1 MPVVARNKSESGL
14 FSGIKQIGMYGC
26 GLWPR
31 DLKGGDTMKNK
42 FAWITLIALSL
53 SAPASAADK
62 LNIAWGGSNPGGVM
76 YYMVGAA
83 GTIISEKLPQ
93 YNINQVT
100 TGGSTENAKRLI
112 KGELDM
118 GIVYGA
124 HVYMAQKPEGPFKGG
139 AKGTMLRGVAK
150 AYKGP
155 TYFVTLPTTGIKKLS
170 DLKGKTVAMGPPGS
184 GTVFN
189 CTNIATAVGVI
200 GDIKQRYMTFA
211 DAGRALANG
220 QIDALCQS
228 SAPAAAVKELAETKG
243 AVVLAPSDDEL
254 KQISGKYPFYVTN
267 AMPATTYKGV
277 PATKLPFLTVY
288 WVAHE
293 RVPAKAVQDIL
304 ELVYKDDIKKRLAA
318 GHKAWGQMEPDTHNF
333 NQLGVPM
340 HPGAVA
346 YYKSKGLYKE

>member
-1 MPVVARNKSESGL
+1 
-14 FSGIKQIGMYGC
+14 
-26 GLWPR
+26 
-31 DLKGGDTMKNK
+31 MKRIMA
-42 FAWITLIALSL
+42 FAFAALL
-53 SAPASAADK
+53 ASATAPHAADTK
-62 LNIAWGGSNPGGVM
+62 NIAWGGSNPGGVM

-83 GTIISEKLPQ
+83 GTIITEKLPQ
-93 YNINQVT
+93 YNITQVT

-124 HVYMAQKPEGPFKGG
+124 HVYMAQKPEGPFKDGE
-139 AKGTMLRGVAK
+139 KGTMLRGVAK

-155 TYFVTLPTTGIKKLS
+155 TYFVALPDSGIKSLA

-189 CTNIATAVGVI
+189 CANILTATGVI
-200 GDIKQRYMTFA
+200 GDVQQRYMTFA

-243 AVVLAPSDDEL
+243 AVVLPYSDEEM
-254 KQISGKYPFYVTN
+254 GKVTDAYPFYVPDTMK
-267 AMPATTYKGV
+267 AGTYKGV
-277 PATKLPFLTVY
+277 PDVQLPFLTVY

-293 RVPAKAVQDIL
+293 RVPEQAIKDIL
-304 ELVYKDDIKKRLAA
+304 ELVYQDDIRKRLAQ
-318 GHKAWGQMEPDTHNF
+318 GHKAWAQMEPDTRNF
-333 NQLGVPM
+333 LKLGAPM

-346 YYKSKGLYKE
+346 YYKEKGLWKE

>member
-1 MPVVARNKSESGL
+1 MKRILALASTAL
-14 FSGIKQIGMYGC
+14 FLQ
-26 GLWPR
+26 
-31 DLKGGDTMKNK
+31 
-42 FAWITLIALSL
+42 A
-53 SAPASAADK
+53 APLGAADK
-62 LNIAWGGSNPGGVM
+62 INIAWGGSNPGGVM

-83 GTIISEKLPQ
+83 GTIISEKLPN
-93 YNINQVT
+93 YNITQVT

-124 HVYMAQKPEGPFKGG
+124 HVFMAQKPEGPFAKG

-155 TYFVTLPTTGIKKLS
+155 TYFVTLPGSGIKS
-170 DLKGKTVAMGPPGS
+170 FADLKGKKVAMGPPGS

-189 CTNIATAVGVI
+189 CTNIMKAVGMH
-200 GDIKQRYMTFA
+200 GSFTERYMTFA

-243 AVVLAPSDDEL
+243 VVILPYSDADM
-254 KQISGKYPFYVTN
+254 KKVTTKYPFY
-267 AMPATTYKGV
+267 APGGLPASTYKGV
-277 PATKLPFLTVY
+277 PVLSLPNLTVY

-293 RVPAKAVQDIL
+293 RVPAKAVKDIL
-304 ELVYKDDIKKRLAA
+304 ELAYQDDIRKRLAA
-318 GHKAWGQMEPDTHNF
+318 GHKAWKQMEPDTKNF
-333 NQLGVPM
+333 LALGAPM
-340 HPGAVA
+340 HPGAVE
-346 YYKSKGLYKE
+346 YYKAKGLWKE

>member
-1 MPVVARNKSESGL
+1 MKTIVVASALALG
-14 FSGIKQIGMYGC
+14 
-26 GLWPR
+26 
-31 DLKGGDTMKNK
+31 
-42 FAWITLIALSL
+42 AALSQ
-53 SAPASAADK
+53 PAAAQQK

-93 YNINQVT
+93 YNITQVT

-124 HVYMAQKPEGPFKGG
+124 HVYMAQKPEGPFKNG

-155 TYFVTLPTTGIKKLS
+155 TYFVTLPGSGISKLS
-170 DLKGKTVAMGPPGS
+170 DLADKTVALGPPGS

-189 CTNIATAVGVI
+189 CSNILRALGLLDKV
-200 GDIKQRYMTFA
+200 KPRMMTFG
-211 DAGRALANG
+211 DAGRALGNR

-228 SAPAAAVKELAETKG
+228 SAPAAAVKELAETRG
-243 AVVLAPSDDEL
+243 AVVLPYTQAEMSKVTGE
-254 KQISGKYPFYVTN
+254 YPFYVSDT
-267 AMPATTYKGV
+267 MPATTYKGV
-277 PATKLPFLTVY
+277 PAVKLPFLTVY

-293 RVPAKAVQDIL
+293 RVPAKAIEDIL
-304 ELVYKDDIKKRLAA
+304 NLVYQPDIKKRLAA
-318 GHKAWGQMEPDTHNF
+318 GHKAWAQMEPDIHNF
-333 NQLGVPM
+333 LKLGVPM

-346 YYKSKGLYKE
+346 YYKSKVLWKE